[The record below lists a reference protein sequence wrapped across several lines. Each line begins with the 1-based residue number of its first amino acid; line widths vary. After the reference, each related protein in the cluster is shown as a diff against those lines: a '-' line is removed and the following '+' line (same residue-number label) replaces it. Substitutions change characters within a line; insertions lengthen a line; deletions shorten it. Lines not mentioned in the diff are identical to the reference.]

1 MSHSYS
7 EKSIKLLFGGARKC
21 AFPGCNAGLIL
32 EDRGLLTVVV
42 EIAHIR
48 SEKPNGPRY
57 DPTYPRQLIDLPANL
72 LLLCGTHHKPV
83 DEHPERYPVAE
94 LERWKARQVSEGM
107 VRDLTDHQVARIF
120 QHYRLNAL
128 GHEGFLKTCQA
139 LAVHALGQDTEVTR
153 NPGLGRYDAAFDGCV
168 VGLPNQEAPWEGY
181 IVLEALYQVRPDE
194 SPRALIHLRQR
205 IKNHF
210 EMWFGSSVR
219 KHPEY
224 VIFATNISLATTSE
238 RRTRAVAEVH
248 HLLDM
253 LVDQFG
259 VKEAI
264 IWDEARIVDLIELYP
279 DVRDAVSALTTSNEQ
294 LDGVL
299 DRSAA
304 AVPSVQS
311 LPSAFRPGQPGNEA
325 QFQACYDLAGGAS
338 RLGRALGE
346 VQEHELGWVQHFAGG
361 PGGEPAVL
369 CARFGHDVVPVAQ
382 HIWSDIMSIGDGI
395 AGGGASGIGFPL
407 ASKDAQGGYVS
418 SDSESVELA
427 GGKWA
432 KRGRLIR
439 SASSMT
445 VRWQPAI
452 AFDSEAFRDRD
463 TWASSTDEVE
473 LRIRL
478 AARIPLSADEWR
490 ISSSGRRRLLAEAD
504 SSGVVRL
511 LKQLAYG
518 NSSSSAV
525 GSWEELDD
533 SFGLNNSRFA
543 AYRIST
549 EQDGSA
555 VPLETR
561 LLLMLPDGRFATDL
575 CATVD
580 LNINTN
586 TRPSPT
592 NSTGTYLTSSDV
604 IEYLGE
610 AWWLATQIMPLAA
623 SEDPFSLPPAG
634 APRLEIYIQT
644 YQRQATDSHTMANV
658 LDYIDF
664 SDFGSPRRARLD
676 LLSIGVTTPLALTTA
691 EINDVIKQAITR
703 MVEDAGFAVPPR
715 SVLKAT

>member
-1 MSHSYS
+1 
-7 EKSIKLLFGGARKC
+7 
-21 AFPGCNAGLIL
+21 
-32 EDRGLLTVVV
+32 
-42 EIAHIR
+42 
-48 SEKPNGPRY
+48 
-57 DPTYPRQLIDLPANL
+57 
-72 LLLCGTHHKPV
+72 
-83 DEHPERYPVAE
+83 
-94 LERWKARQVSEGM
+94 
-107 VRDLTDHQVARIF
+107 
-120 QHYRLNAL
+120 
-128 GHEGFLKTCQA
+128 
-139 LAVHALGQDTEVTR
+139 
-153 NPGLGRYDAAFDGCV
+153 
-168 VGLPNQEAPWEGY
+168 
-181 IVLEALYQVRPDE
+181 
-194 SPRALIHLRQR
+194 
-205 IKNHF
+205 
-210 EMWFGSSVR
+210 
-219 KHPEY
+219 
-224 VIFATNISLATTSE
+224 
-238 RRTRAVAEVH
+238 
-248 HLLDM
+248 
-253 LVDQFG
+253 
-259 VKEAI
+259 
-264 IWDEARIVDLIELYP
+264 
-279 DVRDAVSALTTSNEQ
+279 
-294 LDGVL
+294 
-299 DRSAA
+299 
-304 AVPSVQS
+304 
-311 LPSAFRPGQPGNEA
+311 
-325 QFQACYDLAGGAS
+325 
-338 RLGRALGE
+338 
-346 VQEHELGWVQHFAGG
+346 
-361 PGGEPAVL
+361 
-369 CARFGHDVVPVAQ
+369 
-382 HIWSDIMSIGDGI
+382 MSIGDGI

-407 ASKDAQGGYVS
+407 ASKDAHGGYVS

-439 SASSMT
+439 SASSMP

-463 TWASSTDEVE
+463 TWASSTDEVD

-478 AARIPLSADEWR
+478 AARIPLWADEWR
-490 ISSSGRRRLLAEAD
+490 ISSSGRGRLLAEAD

-525 GSWEELDD
+525 GSWEELDE

-561 LLLMLPDGRFATDL
+561 LLLMLPDGRFTTDL

-604 IEYLGE
+604 IEYLVE

-664 SDFGSPRRARLD
+664 SDFGSPRRAGLD

-691 EINDVIKQAITR
+691 EINDVIKQAIVR
-703 MVEDAGFAVPPR
+703 MVEDAGFAVPPSTVDLTRRVLR
-715 SVLKAT
+715 SRPC